1 MQNKDFIYIPFNKVV
16 KNLLSEM
23 ENLSINLFKVNTA
36 WSTDHKTLNID
47 SNNLALVSVAVN
59 PVYVIIT
66 KNCENPLATEIYN
79 TLTLRTKAF
88 CN

>member
-1 MQNKDFIYIPFNKVV
+1 MQNKDFIYIPFNKSV

-23 ENLSINLFKVNTA
+23 ESLSINLFEVNTA
-36 WSTDHKTLNID
+36 LSTDQKTLNID
-47 SNNLALVSVAVN
+47 ANNLALVSVAIN

-66 KNCENPLATEIYN
+66 KNCENQLATEIYN
-79 TLTLRTKAF
+79 TLTLKTKAI